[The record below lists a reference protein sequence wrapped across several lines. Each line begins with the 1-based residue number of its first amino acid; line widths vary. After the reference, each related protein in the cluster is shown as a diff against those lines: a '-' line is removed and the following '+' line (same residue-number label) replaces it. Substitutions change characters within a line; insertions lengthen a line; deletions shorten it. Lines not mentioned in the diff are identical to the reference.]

1 MPNLPDHFNR
11 FTGERLANAVE
22 VCPECHSNFNS
33 TKAGD
38 QHRATI
44 NGVRV
49 CLTPEEAGLELTVN
63 RFQAIIYRTPL
74 KPALAGIRDT
84 FIEAEVNP
92 SKELSKSL

>member
-22 VCPECHSNFNS
+22 VCPSCHSNFNS
-33 TKAGD
+33 TRAGD
-38 QHRATI
+38 LHRATV
-44 NGVRV
+44 NGARV

-74 KPALAGIRDT
+74 KPSGVGIRET
-84 FIEAEVNP
+84 FKEAEVNP
-92 SKELSKSL
+92 MKELSTSL